1 MNSWKQEAPLSRSSG
16 CNFCKYEVLLITRG
30 TGSRGC
36 FTMEFFFRLLEDIG
50 VVILIAVSLGGFAAS
65 VAWAFALFVGKQS

>member
-16 CNFCKYEVLLITRG
+16 RNFCKYEVLLITRG
-30 TGSRGC
+30 TGPRDC
-36 FTMEFFFRLLEDIG
+36 FTMEFFFRLLEDVG